1 DSAWPPSVVSTSSTL
16 GPAPVSSMAR
26 RTKNPSTTATATST
40 TPRTGL
46 APRAGPVG
54 GRSVVCMRS
63 ASSAAVTG
71 GGATLGARSPPAQ
84 PGAPQSTDD
93 QRVVGR
99 GRRVVEQGA
108 QQLVVAGGRHVEAL
122 ADRGCLRR

>member
-1 DSAWPPSVVSTSSTL
+1 
-16 GPAPVSSMAR
+16 
-26 RTKNPSTTATATST
+26 
-40 TPRTGL
+40 

-122 ADRGCLRR
+122 ADRGCLRRRKEPPSPLEVEDRPVTIGECHWCKAGPTDHA